1 MKRLAFSIFILIF
14 FSPGFLSAM
23 SIEERI
29 IDPGLKKAW
38 ELIKTNHPLEA
49 IQLLAENHPGL
60 ENRIYYHFCYGRA
73 LERMQKPVEA
83 MDHYRLAYLYAPNGE
98 LKEAI
103 LLERAEGYLR
113 IRNYYEAKVAYG
125 LFLSEF
131 KQSKFLT
138 RAHAGMAQCLTVLGL
153 LSEALQH
160 YEKAGDGLE
169 ALSGKAMVLHRLGR
183 VKEAD
188 EIFSKTITKDKVS
201 FLNSEALLFYYGE
214 NLQEMGRDQEALPYL
229 SSTIKDPILRKKAD
243 IALGLIA
250 LKAQK
255 FEEAQ
260 KYFYSALSSS
270 DRSIRSEA
278 LYRLAQSHLEAGKSN
293 EAAQALQEYRLKY
306 PWGKYYDEAL
316 IKLAR
321 LELEGER
328 FEQAG
333 RWIRELVLRSQ
344 LRKETLKELEGFF
357 LKLKEKD
364 PVQMTSL
371 WKTVGHKFL
380 NSSQE
385 SFLSSVVDVLKGS
398 GKPYLDLLRWLAK
411 NGSEKVKIRSLIS
424 LVQYQAETG
433 NSDAAM
439 ADLKS
444 LKNYK
449 ISGDPIR
456 RLEAIILHARMDYG
470 GTVERLLSLKKIE
483 LQDLPLLEDT
493 LTSAKDVN
501 KALAVYEKH
510 LRQLGGNANNYIKI
524 ADLLYEKG
532 KKKEALQYY
541 QKALE
546 KDPLNEWV
554 LFRSGSLMA
563 GEEAEKRL
571 SKVRDGN
578 SVLGKLARASL
589 KEKEIERKMGDI
601 F

>member
-1 MKRLAFSIFILIF
+1 MKKLAFTIFILIF
-14 FSPGFLSAM
+14 LSPRFLSAM
-23 SIEERI
+23 SIEEGI

-38 ELIKTNHPLEA
+38 EMIKTDHPLEA
-49 IQLLAENHPGL
+49 IKLLDENHSGL

-73 LERMQKPVEA
+73 LERIQKPTEA
-83 MDHYRLAYLYAPNGE
+83 MDHYRLAYLYAPKGE

-113 IRNYYEAKVAYG
+113 IRNYSEAKIVYG
-125 LFLSEF
+125 LFLTEF

-138 RAHAGMAQCLTVLGL
+138 RAHSGMAQCLTALGL

-160 YEKAGDGLE
+160 YEKAGEGLE

-188 EIFSKTITKDKVS
+188 EVFSKAIAKDKVS

-214 NLQEMGRDQEALPYL
+214 NLQEMGKDREALPYL
-229 SSTIKDPILRKKAD
+229 SSTIKDPILKKKAD

-250 LKAQK
+250 LKARK

-278 LYRLAQSHLEAGKSN
+278 LYRLAESYLEAGKSN
-293 EAAQALQEYRLKY
+293 EAVQALLEYRSKY

-316 IKLAR
+316 LKLAR
-321 LELEGER
+321 LDLEGER
-328 FEQAG
+328 FDQAG

-344 LRKETLKELEGFF
+344 PRKETLTELEGLF

-364 PVQMTSL
+364 PAQMISL
-371 WKTVGHKFL
+371 WNTVGYKFL
-380 NSSQE
+380 NSSRE
-385 SFLSSVVDVLKGS
+385 PFLSAVGDVLKGS
-398 GKPYLDLLRWLAK
+398 GRPYLELLRWLAK
-411 NGSEKVKIRSLIS
+411 NGSEKVKIRSLIN
-424 LVQYQAETG
+424 LVQYQAEAG

-449 ISGDPIR
+449 VAGDRIL

-470 GTVERLLSLKKIE
+470 GAVERLLALKKIE
-483 LQDLPLLEDT
+483 IQDLPLLEDT

-501 KALAVYEKH
+501 KALVVYEKN

-546 KDPLNEWV
+546 KDSLNEWV

-578 SVLGKLARASL
+578 SILSKLARASL